1 MCVCMRMWICGYVNS
16 CSRFDIYFEKSI
28 LNNQTSNS
36 IADNVTRLVS
46 GGKDRAVRIWD
57 STLQP
62 VGVLEVG
69 PSLSL
74 KDGAVAAI
82 DVRTCGAGG
91 ELMLL
96 IGTCGKI

>member
-1 MCVCMRMWICGYVNS
+1 M
-16 CSRFDIYFEKSI
+16 
-28 LNNQTSNS
+28 
-36 IADNVTRLVS
+36 S

-82 DVRTCGAGG
+82 DALTCNAGG
-91 ELMLL
+91 ELMILV
-96 IGTCGKI
+96 GTCGKTL

>member
-1 MCVCMRMWICGYVNS
+1 
-16 CSRFDIYFEKSI
+16 
-28 LNNQTSNS
+28 
-36 IADNVTRLVS
+36 VS

-74 KDGAVAAI
+74 KDGSVAAL
-82 DVRTCGAGG
+82 DVRTLGTGG
-91 ELMLL
+91 ELMILV
-96 IGTCGKI
+96 GTCGKVYGCLLCSRLLYLQL

>member
-1 MCVCMRMWICGYVNS
+1 MKWN
-16 CSRFDIYFEKSI
+16 
-28 LNNQTSNS
+28 T
-36 IADNVTRLVS
+36 DNVTRLIT

-74 KDGAVAAI
+74 KDGAVAAL
-82 DVRTCGAGG
+82 DVRTCDAGG
-91 ELMLL
+91 ELVILV
-96 IGTCGKI
+96 GTCGEIL